1 MIDNYLRQ
9 TWQQLAS
16 HYTADQ
22 ALITRLWKELE
33 KAYSGKSRHYH
44 NLWHIEAMLRLAEEY
59 QTTLGSPNLVK
70 FAIFYHDAVYRSTR
84 SDNEEKSAQMACAR
98 VQELGISLT
107 EANTVVE
114 MILATK
120 THESSHNHDVS
131 YLLDFDLSILGA
143 PWDAYLQYSRQIR
156 KEYSLYPDFLYNSGR
171 QKVLRH
177 FLEKESIFQT
187 AFFKAKLE
195 GQARQNLEKE
205 LQLLS
210 T

>member
-1 MIDNYLRQ
+1 MMDNYLRQ

-16 HYTADQ
+16 RYTADQ
-22 ALITRLWKELE
+22 ALITRLWEELE

-44 NLWHIEAMLRLAEEY
+44 NLRHVEAMLRLAEEY
-59 QTTLGSPNLVK
+59 QTTPGAPDLVK

-84 SDNEEKSAQMACAR
+84 SDNEEKSAQLACSR
-98 VQELGISLT
+98 LQELGISLA
-107 EANTVVE
+107 EANTAVK

-120 THESSHNHDVS
+120 THASDGNSDVS
-131 YLLDFDLSILGA
+131 YLLDFDLAILGA
-143 PWDAYLQYSRQIR
+143 PWNAYLQYSRQIR

-205 LQLLS
+205 LELLRP
-210 T
+210 